1 MTNHWVDIKN
11 ANVVMVMGGNAAEA
25 HPVGFRWAMEAKNNN
40 DATLIVVDPRFT
52 RTASVADIYAPI
64 RSGTDITFLSG
75 VLLYLITYNK
85 INAEYVKHYTNASL
99 LVREDFNFEDGLF
112 SGYDEAKRQYDKTSW
127 NYQFDE
133 NGFAKRDET
142 LSHPRCVWNLLK
154 AHVSRYT
161 PEVVENICG
170 TPRANF
176 LKVCEALAST
186 SAANRT
192 ATFLYALGWTQH
204 TVGAQNIRTMAMI
217 QLLLG
222 NMGMAGGGVNALRG
236 HSNIQGLTDLGLL
249 STSLPGYL
257 TLPCEKHT
265 TPESYLAANT
275 PKATLPGQVNYWS
288 NYPKFYVSLM
298 KAFYGDA
305 AQKENGWG
313 FDWLPKWDVA
323 YDVLKYFDMMDRGL
337 VNGYICQGFNPVA
350 SFPDKNKVVASL
362 SKLKY
367 LVVIDPLV
375 TETSN
380 FWQNHGEMNDV
391 DPSAIQTEVFRLP
404 STCFAEEDGSIAN
417 SGRWLQWHWK
427 GADAPGEARND
438 GEILAGLYQ
447 RLRELYRTEGGKGVE
462 PLLKM
467 RWDYKQ
473 PDKPEAEEIAKE
485 NNGYALEDLYDQ
497 NGVLL
502 AKKGELLSSFAL
514 LRDDGATASACW
526 IYAGSWTAQGNQMAN
541 RDNSDPSGLGN
552 TLGWAWAWP
561 LNRRV
566 IYNRAS
572 ADPQGKPWDPK
583 RVLIEWNGAKWV
595 GNDVPDFNTSAP
607 GSGAGPFIMQPE
619 GLGRLFALDKL
630 ADGPFPEH
638 YEPFETPLG
647 TNPLHPNVVSS
658 PVARLF
664 AADAKRMGNHK
675 AFPYVGTTYRLTEH
689 FHTWT
694 KHSRLNAIAQP
705 EQFVEISEQL
715 AKAKGIRNGDSV
727 KVSSKRGFIRA
738 KAVVTPRLQTL
749 KVAGREVE
757 TIGIPLHW
765 GFEGTARKGYLANT
779 LTPSVGDANSQTP
792 EYKAFLVNIEKA

>member
-75 VLLYLITYNK
+75 VLLYLISNNK
-85 INAEYVKHYTNASL
+85 INAEYVKNYTNASL
-99 LVREDFNFEDGLF
+99 LVRDDFTFEDGLF
-112 SGYDEAKRQYDKTSW
+112 SGYDESKRQYDKTTW

-133 NGFAKRDET
+133 NGYAKRDNT
-142 LSHPRCVWNLLK
+142 LQHPRCVWNLLK
-154 AHVSRYT
+154 EHVSRYT
-161 PEVVENICG
+161 PDVVENICG
-170 TPRANF
+170 TPQADF
-176 LKVCEALAST
+176 LKVCEVLAST
-186 SAANRT
+186 SAADRT
-192 ATFLYALGWTQH
+192 TTFLYALGWTQH

-257 TLPCEKHT
+257 TLPSEKQT
-265 TPESYLAANT
+265 TLETYLAANT
-275 PKATLPGQVNYWS
+275 PKATLPGQVNYWG
-288 NYPKFYVSLM
+288 NYPKFFVSLM

-305 AQKENGWG
+305 AQKENNWG
-313 FDWLPKWDVA
+313 FDWLPKWDQS
-323 YDVLKYFDMMDRGL
+323 YDVMKYFQMMDQGK
-337 VNGYICQGFNPVA
+337 VTGYICQGFNPVA
-350 SFPDKNKVVASL
+350 SFPDKNKVVESL

-367 LVVIDPLV
+367 LVIIDPLV

-391 DPSAIQTEVFRLP
+391 DTASIQTEVFRLP

-438 GEILAGLYQ
+438 GEILAGLYH
-447 RLRELYRTEGGKGVE
+447 RLRTMYQNEGGAGAE

-467 RWDYKQ
+467 GWRYEQ
-473 PDKPEAEEIAKE
+473 PDHPESEEVAKE
-485 NNGYALEDLYDQ
+485 NNGYALADLYDA
-497 NGVLL
+497 NGTLL
-502 AKKGELLSSFAL
+502 AKKGQLLDTFAL
-514 LRDDGATASACW
+514 LRDDGTTASACW
-526 IYAGSWTAQGNQMAN
+526 IYAGSWTSKGNQMAN

-561 LNRRV
+561 LNRRI

-572 ADPQGKPWDPK
+572 ADPMGNPWDPK
-583 RVLIEWNGAKWV
+583 RMLIEWNGSKWV
-595 GNDVPDFNTSAP
+595 GNDIPDYNTAAP
-607 GSGAGPFIMQPE
+607 GSGVGPFIMQPE
-619 GLGRLFALDKL
+619 GLGRLFAIDKM
-630 ADGPFPEH
+630 AEGPFPEH

-647 TNPLHPNVVSS
+647 TNPLHPNVISN
-658 PVARLF
+658 PAARLYES
-664 AADAKRMGNHK
+664 DAKRMGEK
-675 AFPYVGTTYRLTEH
+675 TEFPYVGTTYRLTEH

-694 KHSRLNAIAQP
+694 KHARLNAIVQP
-705 EQFVEISEQL
+705 EQFVEISEGL
-715 AKAKGIRNGDSV
+715 AKAKGITHGDTV
-727 KVSSKRGFIRA
+727 KVSSKRGFIKA
-738 KAVVTPRLQTL
+738 KAVVTRRLSTL
-749 KVAGREVE
+749 RVNGQDVE
-757 TIGIPLHW
+757 TIGIPIHW
-765 GFEGTARKGYLANT
+765 GFEGVARKGFVANT
-779 LTPSVGDANSQTP
+779 LTPFVGDANSQTP
-792 EYKAFLVNIEKA
+792 EYKAFLVNVEKV